1 MNLSNVLS
9 GKQNATNENSNVLK
23 VLVADDDIPNRLI
36 LQAILEKQ
44 GYIVLL
50 ADDGLQAVE
59 VFCREQPDLVLMD
72 IQMPKLDGYE
82 ATQKIKSISGDA
94 FVPVIFLTATTDSEG
109 LAKCVESGGDDF
121 LTKPYNRIL
130 LQARI
135 DALLRIRDLY
145 NTAQQQ
151 RNELASHQKRLDRE
165 RQLAKRLFSNIL
177 ETGALDLPYIKSM
190 VSPMSLFSGDI

>member
-1 MNLSNVLS
+1 MNSSNDLKS
-9 GKQNATNENSNVLK
+9 DQNVMADNIIARK

-44 GYIVLL
+44 GYKVLL

-59 VFCREQPDLVLMD
+59 VFRREQPDLVLMD
-72 IQMPKLDGYE
+72 INMPQMDGYE
-82 ATQKIKSISGDA
+82 ATQEIKSISGEA

-121 LTKPYNRIL
+121 LTKPYNRVL

-135 DALLRIRDLY
+135 DALLRIRELY
-145 NTAQQQ
+145 NTVQHQ

-177 ETGALDLPYIKSM
+177 ETGALNLP
-190 VSPMSLFSGDI
+190 